1 MLVVVLKCFG
11 RLLESTEIRS
21 SIKIATFIYISVP
34 ERRHV
39 FRKLGRDGRLEGG
52 RSGPDQRVHRGHK
65 AGLSYLGKTKL
76 KKKKN

>member
-1 MLVVVLKCFG
+1 MRFDQVLKL
-11 RLLESTEIRS
+11 RLFYIITFI
-21 SIKIATFIYISVP
+21 TFIYISVP
-34 ERRHV
+34 EGRHV